1 MRKLLYI
8 CITVLL
14 LVPFVCLPAGAGDA
28 NVVFTLSDAEAA
40 PGETIT
46 LTLRVDATEMYN
58 TVGLGF
64 CSNDGTTKYYD
75 DVFSFLSFTENE
87 DTTNVSQ
94 FYSLDGNKE
103 TIVIGYNEEMVTT
116 PYSGIVC
123 TIQFRIADDADP
135 GVYTIGEGMSH
146 SVKMSSMVLNSAI
159 HPATVTVT
167 GTCVKHQ
174 VQDDFYLRDGNSHWH
189 GCKNCSAL
197 LDVAPHTDED
207 GLWETDGTNHWHTC
221 VCGAQFD
228 LSKHTGGTATCVG
241 EAICAVCDTT
251 YGEKNGDNHVGP
263 LKLVGDTVPATCK
276 EDGHLPDTV
285 CQGCGIT
292 VTEGK
297 SIPATGNHI
306 DKDGKWE
313 IDEVTGEH
321 YHICGCSTELDRAAH
336 AGGRATCKSQAVCS
350 VCKASYGAIAAEHG
364 GVIRIRNAKAV
375 TCTEDGYTGD
385 EYCTLC
391 GQTTKAGT
399 VIESEKEHAPAIG
412 AKWYANGTQH
422 WQICGGCSEHV
433 NVRNHTG
440 GTVTCRSQAIC
451 TECKSYYT
459 PANTTTITHTGP
471 FEVHNAVQVTC
482 GTDGY
487 SGDTYCLGCM
497 QEEPIAIGK
506 TIYKNGEHVDID
518 GKWEGDENGH
528 WYLCGCGKKF
538 TIVNGKVVEDT
549 VTPHTEGRPATCNAQ
564 SVCKDC
570 GVSYGA
576 FNLENHH
583 GPTQII
589 SGIRPSCI
597 KPGSTGVRIC
607 LGCSHIIRQGTI
619 IQSTGKHVDA
629 DGEWIGNAGGHWY
642 ICSCNLMYN
651 KQEHTFAMQYDNTE
665 HWLACTVCGYRSEEG
680 NGKHDH
686 QTPAVND
693 QFFKDNE
700 KHYHICKDCGHKGKP
715 VEHSFDKNRECIC
728 GFVDTTPI
736 EMKIQAEALDT
747 NTQISNTDTITAIL
761 DLKQQV
767 ENAQV
772 GNETESDAQAEAK
785 AIVDKLLTQIPA
797 IGVDTVFGNSTEE
810 VTVKTDEDTTA
821 DLLANMDADD
831 AAYLSYAMKQAK
843 MDSAN
848 GEVVEPSFTV
858 SVNVTMADETTKGQD
873 VTAEFIYDAQQEA
886 TDSVL
891 TIAAQFDITAEKTVQ
906 LGEKELKKDKI
917 TELKKEIEIGI
928 TLPKDYAT
936 VEYFILQTH
945 YDEKTN
951 TYTTTVLEDCDGDKH
966 NKTYVIRVD
975 RFSLYSVYAAQSKPE
990 LKITDIEVKNGEATV
1005 KLSSAGI
1012 AKGIV
1017 ITAIYTADDR
1027 MYDSHVQT
1035 ANANLENP
1043 VFTYETGAYVKV
1055 FLLQDYYVPDNAHT
1069 PVKTEVTT
1077 SATAS

>member
-75 DVFSFLSFTENE
+75 DVFTFLSFTKNE
-87 DTTNVSQ
+87 DTKKVSQ

-103 TIVIGYNEEMVTT
+103 TIVIGYNKERVTT

-123 TIQFRIADDADP
+123 TMQFQIADDATP

-146 SVKMSSMVLNSAI
+146 SVKMSSTVLNSAI

-167 GTCVKHQ
+167 CKEHQ
-174 VQDDFYLRDGNSHWH
+174 VKDDVYLSDANSHWH
-189 GCKNCSAL
+189 VCKDCNAP
-197 LDVAPHTDED
+197 LDVAPHTE
-207 GLWETDGTNHWHTC
+207 GT
-221 VCGAQFD
+221 
-228 LSKHTGGTATCVG
+228 
-241 EAICAVCDTT
+241 
-251 YGEKNGDNHVGP
+251 
-263 LKLVGDTVPATCK
+263 PATC
-276 EDGHLPDTV
+276 
-285 CQGCGIT
+285 
-292 VTEGK
+292 
-297 SIPATGNHI
+297 
-306 DKDGKWE
+306 
-313 IDEVTGEH
+313 
-321 YHICGCSTELDRAAH
+321 
-336 AGGRATCKSQAVCS
+336 
-350 VCKASYGAIAAEHG
+350 
-364 GVIRIRNAKAV
+364 
-375 TCTEDGYTGD
+375 
-385 EYCTLC
+385 
-391 GQTTKAGT
+391 TTKA
-399 VIESEKEHAPAIG
+399 I
-412 AKWYANGTQH
+412 
-422 WQICGGCSEHV
+422 
-433 NVRNHTG
+433 
-440 GTVTCRSQAIC
+440 
-451 TECKSYYT
+451 
-459 PANTTTITHTGP
+459 
-471 FEVHNAVQVTC
+471 
-482 GTDGY
+482 
-487 SGDTYCLGCM
+487 
-497 QEEPIAIGK
+497 
-506 TIYKNGEHVDID
+506 
-518 GKWEGDENGH
+518 
-528 WYLCGCGKKF
+528 
-538 TIVNGKVVEDT
+538 
-549 VTPHTEGRPATCNAQ
+549 
-564 SVCKDC
+564 CKDC
-570 GVSYGA
+570 GTSYGEIA
-576 FNLENHH
+576 PENHT
-583 GPTQII
+583 GATEVVGKQPA
-589 SGIRPSCI
+589 SC
-597 KPGSTGVRIC
+597 KDNGFTGDRKCVSCGTIV
-607 LGCSHIIRQGTI
+607 RQGTVM
-619 IQSTGKHVDA
+619 QSTGKHVDA
-629 DGEWIGNAGGHWY
+629 DGKWSGDGNGHWY
-642 ICSCNLMYN
+642 ECSCGTIYK
-651 KQEHTFAMQYDNTE
+651 KQEHTFAMQYDDE
-665 HWLACTVCGYRSEEG
+665 KHWFACTACGYRSEEG
-680 NGKHDH
+680 SGTHGH
-686 QTPAVND
+686 QNPATND

-700 KHYHICKDCGHKGKP
+700 KHYHICKDCGHKGNP
-715 VEHSFDKNRECIC
+715 VEHSFNENRVCVC
-728 GFVDTTPI
+728 GFADITPI

-772 GNETESDAQAEAK
+772 EDKTESDAQAEAK

-797 IGVDTVFGNSTEE
+797 IGVDTVSGNSTAE
-810 VTVKTDEDTTA
+810 VTVKNDETTA
-821 DLLANMDADD
+821 TDLLANMDADD

-951 TYTTTVLEDCDGDKH
+951 TYTTTVLDDCDGDKH
-966 NKTYVIRVD
+966 NETYVIRVD

-1043 VFTYETGAYVKV
+1043 VFTYESGAYVKV
-1055 FLLQDYYVPDNAHT
+1055 FLLQDNYVPDNAHT